1 MKNRIITA
9 LALVFALAL
18 CSIPLPSYA
27 ADREFVTIGLK
38 YQSSDVTA
46 ELSSSD
52 GLKLCKKGDNAI
64 DVSSDALDGTGD
76 IVLALS
82 NGRIAVKD
90 KKGNVLANLKG
101 DGTECIVSSGY
112 FTTDD
117 YISFDG
123 TSYRGGIIPY
133 INRSGQMNILNYVGM
148 DDYIKGVLHREMSQ
162 SSNLEALKAQ
172 AVTARS
178 FAESKRGTHKS
189 QGFDLCAT
197 SHCQNYIGVK
207 GEYTSTNEAVES
219 TSGQMIYYEGKP
231 VAGFYFANSGGHT
244 ENSEDVWTSKLGYAR
259 GKVDEYSPD
268 YTWSNTFTRAE
279 LTDMFSS
286 RGLGTVTSVSV
297 DSYNESGYAASLTI
311 TGTKKS
317 VTFTKDK
324 IRSAFSGKSL
334 KSRMFTLDTD
344 GGELTAAGNALP
356 ETEKT
361 LYYAVTSKGQE
372 VLGNILSVLSLDG
385 MSALNLNGIRILDGS
400 GKITTA
406 SADETANTVSSSEV
420 KFNSDSDKLIIN
432 GRGNGHG
439 VGMSQQGAIE
449 MGKRGFTYKDILKYY
464 YTDIEVK

>member
-18 CSIPLPSYA
+18 CSIPLTSYA
-27 ADREFVTIGLK
+27 ADREFVTLGLK

-162 SSNLEALKAQ
+162 STNL
-172 AVTARS
+172 
-178 FAESKRGTHKS
+178 
-189 QGFDLCAT
+189 
-197 SHCQNYIGVK
+197 
-207 GEYTSTNEAVES
+207 
-219 TSGQMIYYEGKP
+219 
-231 VAGFYFANSGGHT
+231 
-244 ENSEDVWTSKLGYAR
+244 
-259 GKVDEYSPD
+259 
-268 YTWSNTFTRAE
+268 
-279 LTDMFSS
+279 S
-286 RGLGTVTSVSV
+286 RRTVTLP
-297 DSYNESGYAASLTI
+297 AALS
-311 TGTKKS
+311 
-317 VTFTKDK
+317 
-324 IRSAFSGKSL
+324 RSD
-334 KSRMFTLDTD
+334 R
-344 GGELTAAGNALP
+344 
-356 ETEKT
+356 
-361 LYYAVTSKGQE
+361 
-372 VLGNILSVLSLDG
+372 
-385 MSALNLNGIRILDGS
+385 
-400 GKITTA
+400 
-406 SADETANTVSSSEV
+406 
-420 KFNSDSDKLIIN
+420 
-432 GRGNGHG
+432 
-439 VGMSQQGAIE
+439 
-449 MGKRGFTYKDILKYY
+449 
-464 YTDIEVK
+464 